1 MIPNLII
8 VSQVQSWFVARQQ
21 ESTLK
26 VPSLTDTSKNESR
39 IPQTC
44 PLNNGHQSCQILK
57 GVSFWE
63 FEKEMFKNWEGSSDI
78 WL

>member
-26 VPSLTDTSKNESR
+26 VSSLTDTSKNESR
-39 IPQTC
+39 TPQTF
-44 PLNNGHQSCQILK
+44 PLNNGHQSCQILN

-63 FEKEMFKNWEGSSDI
+63 FEKRNVQNLSMQRTASN
-78 WL
+78 